1 MEERSLCWGRSTEE
15 RDRIM
20 DTSRT
25 RNVAIVLYD
34 GVEILDFAGP
44 YEVFAAAAH
53 SEGHPFEVFTIA
65 DHTDL
70 ITSNAGLQ
78 LKPHHSFA
86 DHPPVDI
93 IIVPGGGFSPDKPA
107 NQRLIQ
113 WVRDHDASTELVTSV
128 CTGAFALAGAGV
140 LDGRQA
146 TTHWG
151 SIDRMREGYP
161 AIEVVEHARFVD
173 TGHVVTAAGV
183 SAGIDMALHLIERL
197 CGRDLAERVAHYME
211 YDAKSREA
219 AGV

>member
-93 IIVPGGGFSPDKPA
+93 IIAMLTPRAPIGP
-107 NQRLIQ
+107 
-113 WVRDHDASTELVTSV
+113 
-128 CTGAFALAGAGV
+128 CGV
-140 LDGRQA
+140 LVLVAKRRA
-146 TTHWG
+146 T
-151 SIDRMREGYP
+151 
-161 AIEVVEHARFVD
+161 
-173 TGHVVTAAGV
+173 
-183 SAGIDMALHLIERL
+183 
-197 CGRDLAERVAHYME
+197 AHPIK
-211 YDAKSREA
+211 A
-219 AGV
+219 